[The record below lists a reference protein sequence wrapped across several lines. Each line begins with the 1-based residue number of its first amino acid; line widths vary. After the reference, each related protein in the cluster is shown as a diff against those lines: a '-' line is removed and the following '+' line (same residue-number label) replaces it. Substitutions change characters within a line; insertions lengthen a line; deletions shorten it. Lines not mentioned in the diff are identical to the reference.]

1 MSASDAG
8 GRRRIALQGDLI
20 FETVPQVWH
29 EHAATITGEGSEF
42 TVDLQAVKRV
52 DSSALALM
60 VSFARSAHNNKKTLN
75 FEHIPDAVLAIA
87 RVTGVD
93 EFLGLNP
100 S

>member
-1 MSASDAG
+1 MNASSE

-20 FETVPQVWH
+20 FDTVPQVWR
-29 EHAATITGEGSEF
+29 EHSAAISGEAKEF
-42 TVDLQAVKRV
+42 TIDLQAVKRV

-75 FEHIPDAVLAIA
+75 FEHIPATVLAIA